1 MSKSAI
7 KIDHLTKVYHLYK
20 NPKDR
25 LKEAFAV
32 NKNKKYHDDFYA
44 LKDISLEV
52 KEGECY
58 GIIGKNGSGKSTL
71 LKIITGVL
79 SPSEGKLEINGRISA
94 LLELGAGFN
103 QEYTGI
109 ENIYLNGDI
118 MGYSKEEIE
127 ERIPEIL
134 EFADIGDHIYQP
146 VKTYSSGMFVRLA
159 FALAINVDPEILIVD
174 EALSVGDA
182 FFQLKCYK
190 KFTEFKK
197 RGKTI
202 VFVTHDLSSVIK
214 YCDRVMVLNEGE
226 AIQEGESR
234 EMVDLYKQI
243 LVDQE
248 SSKSQMIENRENGI
262 SQGKTSLISNVRLN
276 EDILEYGTKQAE
288 IIELNVFDEEKKSCQ
303 QVEKFQ
309 EIDIRFKIRFNE
321 EIHNPIIAITFK
333 NIKGTEITGTNN
345 MYEGMDGF
353 IAKAGDVYE
362 ASFKQKILFQGG
374 SYFLSFGCTGL
385 DEQGNFMVFHRLY
398 DVIELQV
405 ISMKDTIGFFDN
417 NTKITI
423 QKQKKNI

>member
-1 MSKSAI
+1 MDDNI
-7 KIDHLTKVYHLYK
+7 VINIEHLTKVYHLYK

-25 LKEAFAV
+25 FREAFALS
-32 NKNKKYHDDFYA
+32 KKKCYHEDFYA
-44 LKDISLEV
+44 LRDVTFNV

-71 LKIITGVL
+71 LKIMTGVL
-79 SPSEGKLEINGRISA
+79 SETEGKLNIKGRISA

-118 MGYSKEEIE
+118 MGYSKEEMD
-127 ERIPEIL
+127 ERLPEIV
-134 EFADIGDHIYQP
+134 EFADIGDHIFQP

-214 YCDRVMVLNEGE
+214 YCDRVMVLNEGKQ
-226 AIQEGESR
+226 IQEGEAR

-243 LVDQE
+243 LVDEEMQKNE
-248 SSKSQMIENRENGI
+248 SSNNTNELLENKVKLKSNIRLSEN
-262 SQGKTSLISNVRLN
+262 
-276 EDILEYGTKQAE
+276 ILEYGTKQAE
-288 IIELNVFDEEKKSCQ
+288 IIQLNVVDEDMKPCQ

-309 EIDIRFKIRFNE
+309 TIDILFKVHFNQ
-321 EIHNPIIAITFK
+321 EIHDPIFAVTFK

-345 MYEGMDGF
+345 MYEGIEGF
-353 IAKAGDVYE
+353 VANQGDDYE
-362 ASFKQKILFQGG
+362 IRFRQMIPFQSG
-374 SYFLSFGCTGL
+374 SYFISLGCTGL
-385 DEQGNFMVFHRLY
+385 DVKGNFTVFHRFY
-398 DVIELQV
+398 DVAEINV
-405 ISMKDTIGFFDN
+405 VSMKDTVGFFDTD
-417 NTKITI
+417 TKIDI
-423 QKQKKNI
+423 QKIH

>member
-1 MSKSAI
+1 MSNIAI
-7 KIDHLTKVYHLYK
+7 KVEDLTKVYQLYK

-25 LKEAFAV
+25 LKEAFAI

-44 LKDISLEV
+44 LKNISFEI

-71 LKIITGVL
+71 LKIMTGVL
-79 SPSEGKLEINGRISA
+79 SQTEGNVEIKGRISA

-127 ERIPEIL
+127 KRIPDIL
-134 EFADIGDHIYQP
+134 EFADIGDHVYQP

-214 YCDRVMVLNEGE
+214 YCDRVMVINEGDAIGEGE
-226 AIQEGESR
+226 AR
-234 EMVDLYKQI
+234 EMVDLYKKI

-248 SSKSQMIENRENGI
+248 TAKNDTSESKENGEEDD
-262 SQGKTSLISNVRLN
+262 GKSTLSSNIRLN

-288 IIELNVFDEEKKSCQ
+288 IIELNIFNEVQKPCQ

-309 EIDIRFKIRFNE
+309 EIDIRFKVRFNE
-321 EIHNPIIAITFK
+321 EIHDPIVAVTFK

-345 MYEGMDGF
+345 MYEGVEGF
-353 IAKAGDVYE
+353 VAHTGQVYE
-362 ASFKQKILFQGG
+362 ASFKQKIPFQSG
-374 SYFLSFGCTGL
+374 SYFISLGCTGL
-385 DEQGNFMVFHRLY
+385 DVKGNFTVFHRFY
-398 DVIELQV
+398 DVAEINIV
-405 ISMKDTIGFFDN
+405 AMKDTVGFFD
-417 NTKITI
+417 TDSKVTI
-423 QKQKKNI
+423 KKVHE